1 MSKERVPTCTPS
13 RTGKDALLLKALG
26 IDDEAVECFA
36 QFVAIL
42 REWDSKSRLGDV

>member
-1 MSKERVPTCTPS
+1 MTTTKPDSF
-13 RTGKDALLLKALG
+13 LLKTLG
-26 IDDEAVECFA
+26 VDDEAVENFA